1 MPSLARAPRI
11 LSSLLLACA
20 LSRPAAAAVLV
31 QESASSA
38 TTVLRV
44 AQSEPADVVGNDD
57 VALKAGLDRL
67 RKSGGTLVVGPG
79 RYVIRR
85 SLILPAKIVVRG
97 EPGAVL
103 ALPAPVLTAE
113 AAPAGSSELVL
124 AGPHEFDTSGG
135 RILLQ
140 ILPPSDQSTFADG
153 VTEKLDLQPSTRV
166 EGHRVF
172 LDVPLAADVP
182 AGSRV
187 GLPLKIFQTHP
198 LGLATIEGL
207 TFDGG
212 RVESIPMPGHEKR
225 CAIWASSPL
234 DPDKPERPGP
244 PGRGVVVRHCRFH
257 DWYGRA
263 VALYYQVGGQVEGCL
278 IERVDDEAID
288 LDHFCEGFRIAGNEI
303 RDARWGIVLN
313 DASRN
318 SVEYNRIDGGE
329 IGIFSW
335 WLPGVVARGINEENV
350 LRCNVVRG
358 TSQAPIRVDRTC
370 VRYLIEHNW
379 VEGEI
384 EVVEDDNVVRANTRL
399 DPPSEP
405 SHAPER

>member
-1 MPSLARAPRI
+1 MPSLARAPFT
-11 LSSLLLACA
+11 LLSLLLACA
-20 LSRPAAAAVLV
+20 HSSRAEAVAA
-31 QESASSA
+31 QESTPSGP
-38 TTVLRV
+38 TVLRV
-44 AQSEPADVVGNDD
+44 AQSAPADLVGDDD
-57 VALKAGLDRL
+57 VVLKAACDRL
-67 RKSGGTLVVGPG
+67 RKSGGTLVLGPG

-85 SLILPAKIVVRG
+85 SVILPANIVVRG

-113 AAPAGSSELVL
+113 AAPAGSHELVL
-124 AGPHEFDTSGG
+124 AGPHEFDAAGG

-140 ILPPSDQSTFADG
+140 ILPPVGNAFFADG

-166 EGHRVF
+166 EGERVF
-172 LDVPLAADVP
+172 LDVPLAVDVP

-187 GLPLKIFQTHP
+187 GYPLKIFQTHP
-198 LGLATIEGL
+198 LGLATIEDL

-263 VALYYQVGGQVEGCL
+263 VALYYQVDGLVEGCL
-278 IERVDDEAID
+278 VERVADEAID
-288 LDHFCEGFRIAGNEI
+288 LDHFCEGFRIVGNEI

-318 SVEYNRIDGGE
+318 TVEYNRVEGGE
-329 IGIFSW
+329 VGLFSW
-335 WLPGVVARGINEENV
+335 WYDRVVAEGVNEENV

-358 TSQAPIRVDRTC
+358 TSQAPIRIDRTC
-370 VRYLIEHNW
+370 VRYTIEHNW

-384 EVVEDDNVVRANTRL
+384 VVVEDDNLVRANTRL
-399 DPPSEP
+399 DRPAEP
-405 SHAPER
+405 SPAPKR